1 MAGQVQAVSVG
12 ARLPQFLPA
21 GLGGGSPCRA
31 GRGGRHKGRDVVAKG
46 AAGRLGEGVLGLFE
60 ALVALCRR
68 GGQAQE
74 LDSLVD
80 FCMRRVLHIPEYPL

>member
-1 MAGQVQAVSVG
+1 M
-12 ARLPQFLPA
+12 
-21 GLGGGSPCRA
+21 
-31 GRGGRHKGRDVVAKG
+31 VAKG
-46 AAGRLGEGVLGLFE
+46 AAGRLGGGVLGVFE